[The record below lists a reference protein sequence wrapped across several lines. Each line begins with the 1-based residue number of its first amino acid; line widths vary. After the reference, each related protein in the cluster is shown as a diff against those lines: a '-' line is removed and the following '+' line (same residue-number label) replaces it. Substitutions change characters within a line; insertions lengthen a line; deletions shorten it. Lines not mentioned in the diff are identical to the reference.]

1 MSRKYDMFTET
12 TDKEIE
18 KIKVESNIDGTS
30 EIKRKAR
37 RKGSVVGFNELSKE
51 EKHRIQSMG
60 GKVAHAKRKQS
71 IILADTMKMLMEMP
85 LADEDA
91 IRNILIAKGIDSDM
105 LTEAT
110 AICYTQLQR
119 AKQDSKAFEVVRDTI
134 GQKPVE
140 RQVVVTQ
147 EESPESIISKHFGD
161 M

>member
-1 MSRKYDMFTET
+1 MSRKYDMFTEA

-18 KIKVESNIDGTS
+18 KIKAESGIDGAS

-37 RKGSVVGFNELSKE
+37 RKGGVVGFNELSKE

-71 IILADTMKMLMEMP
+71 IILSDTMKMLMEMP
-85 LADEDA
+85 LADEDD
-91 IRNILIAKGIDSDM
+91 IKRILLAKGFDEDM

-140 RQVVVTQ
+140 RQVVSAEIETGVD
-147 EESPESIISKHFGD
+147 IINKHFS
-161 M
+161 

>member
-18 KIKVESNIDGTS
+18 KIKAESNVEGAS

-85 LADEDA
+85 LADEDD
-91 IRNILIAKGIDSDM
+91 IKRILLAKGFDEDM

-140 RQVVVTQ
+140 RQVISAEIETGTD
-147 EESPESIISKHFGD
+147 IINKHFS
-161 M
+161 